1 MNPTTMAPKP
11 GAIPEL
17 LVDIASASSR
27 VFWLVHNAMAGGR
40 ARIQLPA
47 TVFTRFSE
55 AVAARGGLDATPPLV
70 EHPRGLCR
78 LHDTVIVDGVGP
90 GRVNWIHPSG
100 DVRVELARQP
110 GGAEYYPIAA
120 IRRAVAARP
129 RFVHEL
135 VPVGL
140 REANLV
146 VERLHRRLG
155 RVQGHKFAIGL
166 RRVADQELDGV
177 AIAARPVARHLDD
190 GLTAEVRRVAVD
202 PAVVNGCTKLLGA
215 IARSASAMGYRRL
228 VTYTSDD
235 EDGASLYA
243 AGWDPIGRSAGG
255 HWGSS
260 KRPREPGPEEG
271 RKVVWV
277 KVLRGDRRER

>member
-1 MNPTTMAPKP
+1 MNPTTLAPKP
-11 GAIPEL
+11 GALPEL
-17 LVDIASASSR
+17 LVDIASVSSR
-27 VFWLVHNAMAGGR
+27 VFWLVHNAVARAG
-40 ARIQLPA
+40 APIQLPT
-47 TVFTRFSE
+47 TVFTRFNE
-55 AVAARGGLDATPPLV
+55 AVAARGSVDATPPLV
-70 EHPRGLCR
+70 EHPQGLCR
-78 LHDTVIVDGVGP
+78 LQDTVIVDGVGP

-110 GGAEYYPIAA
+110 GSAEYYPIAA

-129 RFVHEL
+129 RLDHEL

-155 RVQGHKFAIGL
+155 RVQGHKVAIGL
-166 RRVADQELDGV
+166 RRVVDQELDGV
-177 AIAARPVARHLDD
+177 AIAARPVARLLDD

-202 PAVVNGCTKLLGA
+202 PAVATGCTKLLGA

-235 EDGASLYA
+235 EGGASLYA
-243 AGWDPIGRSAGG
+243 AGWDPIGRSPGG

-260 KRPREPGPEEG
+260 KRPRDPGPEEG
-271 RKVVWV
+271 RKIVWV
-277 KVLRGDRRER
+277 KVLRGDQRER

>member
-1 MNPTTMAPKP
+1 MNPTILAPKP
-11 GAIPEL
+11 CAIPEL
-17 LVDIASASSR
+17 LVDIASVSSR
-27 VFWLVHNAMAGGR
+27 VFWLVHNAVARAG
-40 ARIQLPA
+40 APIQLPR

-55 AVAARGGLDATPPLV
+55 AVAARGSVDATPPLV
-70 EHPRGLCR
+70 EHPQGLCR
-78 LHDTVIVDGVGP
+78 LQDAVIVDGVGP
-90 GRVNWIHPSG
+90 GHVNWIHPSG

-110 GGAEYYPIAA
+110 GSAEYYPIAA

-166 RRVADQELDGV
+166 RRVSDQELDGV

-243 AGWDPIGRSAGG
+243 AGWDPLGRSAGG

>member
-1 MNPTTMAPKP
+1 MNPTTLAPKP

-27 VFWLVHNAMAGGR
+27 VFWLVHNAMAGAR
-40 ARIQLPA
+40 VRIQLPA

-55 AVAARGGLDATPPLV
+55 AVAARGAFDATPPLV
-70 EHPRGLCR
+70 EHPQGLCR
-78 LHDTVIVDGVGP
+78 LQDTVIVDGVGP

-120 IRRAVAARP
+120 VRRAVAARP

-166 RRVADQELDGV
+166 RRVSDQELDGV

-190 GLTAEVRRVAVD
+190 GITAEVRRVAVD
-202 PAVVNGCTKLLGA
+202 PAVINGCTKLLGA

-243 AGWDPIGRSAGG
+243 AGWDPIGRGAGG

-271 RKVVWV
+271 RKLVWV

>member
-1 MNPTTMAPKP
+1 MNLTTLAPKP

-27 VFWLVHNAMAGGR
+27 VFWLVNHAMAGGR
-40 ARIQLPA
+40 TRIQLPT

-55 AVAARGGLDATPPLV
+55 AVAARGEVDATPPLV
-70 EHPRGLCR
+70 DHPQGLCR
-78 LHDTVIVDGVGP
+78 LQDAVIVDGAGP

-110 GGAEYYPIAA
+110 GSAEYYPIAA
-120 IRRAVAARP
+120 VRRAVAARP
-129 RFVHEL
+129 RFDHEL

-166 RRVADQELDGV
+166 RRVVDQELDGV

-202 PAVVNGCTKLLGA
+202 PTVTNGCTKLLGA

-228 VTYTSDD
+228 VTYTSSD
-235 EDGASLYA
+235 EGGASLFA
-243 AGWDPIGRSAGG
+243 AGWDPIGHSPGG

-260 KRPREPGPEEG
+260 KRPRDAGPEDG

>member
-1 MNPTTMAPKP
+1 MNPTTLAPKP
-11 GAIPEL
+11 GAVPQL
-17 LVDIASASSR
+17 LVDIASVSSR
-27 VFWLVHNAMAGGR
+27 LFWLVRNSTSGAAAG
-40 ARIQLPA
+40 LPIPTA
-47 TVFTRFSE
+47 VFTRFSD
-55 AVAARGGLDATPPLV
+55 AVAARGGVDATPPLV
-70 EHPRGLCR
+70 DHPQGLCR
-78 LHDTVIVDGVGP
+78 LQDAVIVDGVGP

-110 GGAEYYPIAA
+110 GSAEYYPIAA

-129 RFVHEL
+129 RFDHEV

-166 RRVADQELDGV
+166 RRVLDQELDGV

-190 GLTAEVRRVAVD
+190 GITAEIRRVAVD
-202 PAVVNGCTKLLGA
+202 PSVANGCTKLLGA

-228 VTYTSDD
+228 VTYTSED

-243 AGWDPIGRSAGG
+243 AGWDPIGRSPGG

-260 KRPREPGPEEG
+260 KRPRDAGPEEG